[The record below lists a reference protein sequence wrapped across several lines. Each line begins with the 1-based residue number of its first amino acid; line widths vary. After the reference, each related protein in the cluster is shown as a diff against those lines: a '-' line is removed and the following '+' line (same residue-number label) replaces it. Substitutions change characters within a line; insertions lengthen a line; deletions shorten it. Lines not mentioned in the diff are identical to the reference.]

1 MGSVAWHGRKLKRCI
16 RPDGVSHGLM
26 EASVVQDACRAVGH
40 RWRDCYWRPA
50 VVIVTFL
57 RQVLHGCSCR
67 QAVAQTVLNSAAGD
81 AGIGASGEGWVSGE
95 PSAYS
100 QARQKLP
107 PSVLQELNRR
117 LTDRLQPEGDSRHW
131 CGRRVRVVDGSSVS
145 MPDAPSLQ
153 KAFPQPPQQ
162 RVGCGFP
169 IARLVALF
177 CWGSG
182 AMLELASSS
191 RKVGALRLF
200 RTLYDRLTSGDVVL
214 GDRLFCSYYDMAALQ
229 QRGVDSVFRLHA
241 GRSADLRRGQRLGR
255 NDHIIVWRKPRAR
268 ATGVTMRLWATIP
281 EMLSVRHVRVFVDT
295 PGFRSRTIDVV
306 TTLLD
311 PTAYPAEQLAELYR
325 HRWRAEL
332 YLRSFKTALGLEV
345 LRCRSVEMIRK
356 ELLVGQIAYNMIRLL
371 MVEAADRHGVNLH
384 ALSFAGTQQ
393 RVLAVLSY
401 WDRCTSRRQRAHL
414 TERLLE
420 LIAAD
425 RLNARPDRIEPRCVK
440 RRPTPYPYLFE
451 PREDARRRALR
462 TRSKSPN
469 KYAAACRKYR

>member
-1 MGSVAWHGRKLKRCI
+1 L
-16 RPDGVSHGLM
+16 PDGISHGLM
-26 EASVVQDACRAVGH
+26 DASVVEDACRVVGH
-40 RWRDCYWRPA
+40 RWRNCYWRPA
-50 VVIVTFL
+50 VVIMTFL

-81 AGIGASGEGWVSGE
+81 VGMGGSGEGCVSGD

-107 PSVLQELNRR
+107 SSVLRELNRR
-117 LTDRLQPEGDSRHW
+117 LTNRLQPRGDDQYW

-169 IARLVALF
+169 IARLVAVF

-182 AMLELASSS
+182 AMLALASSS
-191 RKVGALRLF
+191 RKMGELRLF
-200 RTLYDRLTSGDVVL
+200 RTLYDRFTAGDVVL
-214 GDRLFCSYYDMAALQ
+214 GDRLFCSYYDMATLL

-241 GRSADLRRGQRLGR
+241 GRSADLRRGHRLGK
-255 NDHIIVWRKPRAR
+255 NDHVIVWCKPRAQ
-268 ATGVTMRLWATIP
+268 ATGVTTEQWAAIP
-281 EMLSVRHVRVFVDT
+281 DTLSVRHVRVVVSV
-295 PGFRSRTIDVV
+295 PGFRSHTIDVV
-306 TTLLD
+306 TTLLT
-311 PTAYPAEQLAELYR
+311 PTAYPAEQLAELYH

-332 YLRSFKTALGLEV
+332 NLRSFKTTLGLEI
-345 LRCRSVEMIRK
+345 LRCRSVEMIQK
-356 ELLVGQIAYNMIRLL
+356 ELLIGQIAYNMIRLL
-371 MVEAADRHGVNLH
+371 MAEAADRHGGDLH

-393 RVLAVLSY
+393 RVLAVMSY
-401 WDRCTSRRQRAHL
+401 WDRCTNFRQRAHL

-425 RLNARPDRIEPRCVK
+425 RLTIRPNRIEPRCVK
-440 RRPTPYPYLFE
+440 RRPKSYPCLFE
-451 PREDARRRALR
+451 PRQDARRRALR
-462 TRSKSPN
+462 THSKSPN
-469 KYAAACRKYR
+469 KYAAACRKRR